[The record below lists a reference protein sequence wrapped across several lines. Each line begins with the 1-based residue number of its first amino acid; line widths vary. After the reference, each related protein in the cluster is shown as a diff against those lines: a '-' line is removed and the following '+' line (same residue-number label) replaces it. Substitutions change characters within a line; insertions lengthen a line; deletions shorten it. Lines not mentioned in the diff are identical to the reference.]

1 MDYNKNI
8 VKQAIVIGGSK
19 FVSLSMPFADI
30 VILSKLSSNN
40 NALSDY
46 IFSTQIIQVFVVICL
61 SLSVGIP
68 IYYNQNQDKK
78 NTISTCMGYS
88 LFLGISIFSFSL
100 LLLYFLNYSEQLTTT
115 QYLTYIYLSIGF
127 LFLPAYIVFSYL
139 LDTLGKSNKVF
150 NLTIVFAILNFLL
163 NTSLVLASDLYDQV
177 AVSLTTTI
185 IRFLGAFIFII
196 LIFKEF
202 NISYIKPSIHIKNFI
217 KIGSFGLSD
226 AMTGLLFSTSFALL
240 TYYLN
245 ANYSNEVISTYG
257 ILLNFINIIFVI
269 YIGLSSSL
277 AINLSKNKEHHKNN
291 TIPNPQD
298 PYWNRFIIIFC
309 LSIGFI
315 IFLLLPVFSWLYFT
329 NINTSIIVLMTVALL
344 VALFDGMNISIISK
358 LRVLGFK
365 KYPPLFRM
373 SLVFFGMPLGVIL
386 LPHLGINGIFI
397 AFAIANFTTL
407 MALVFFDQ
415 KIPKLSL

>member
-1 MDYNKNI
+1 M
-8 VKQAIVIGGSK
+8 
-19 FVSLSMPFADI
+19 
-30 VILSKLSSNN
+30 
-40 NALSDY
+40 
-46 IFSTQIIQVFVVICL
+46 
-61 SLSVGIP
+61 
-68 IYYNQNQDKK
+68 
-78 NTISTCMGYS
+78 
-88 LFLGISIFSFSL
+88 
-100 LLLYFLNYSEQLTTT
+100 LYFLNYNEQLTTT

-127 LFLPAYIVFSYL
+127 LFLPAYIVFSHL

-163 NTSLVLASDLYDQV
+163 NTVLVLASDLYDQV

-185 IRFLGAFIFII
+185 IRFLGAFIFIL

-329 NINTSIIVLMTVALL
+329 NINTSIIVLMTIALL

-373 SLVFFGMPLGVIL
+373 ALVFFGMPLGLIL